1 MRNQQSSTDQVVTA
15 GVAALAT
22 ASKTPFRTA
31 FKVMFGIGLAQL
43 ALVGLFFGGAT
54 TVFVIG
60 YLLLK

>member
-1 MRNQQSSTDQVVTA
+1 MNNKQSATDQAVTA
-15 GVAALAT
+15 GVAALAV

-43 ALVGLFFGGAT
+43 ALVALFFGGGAAVI
-54 TVFVIG
+54 TVG